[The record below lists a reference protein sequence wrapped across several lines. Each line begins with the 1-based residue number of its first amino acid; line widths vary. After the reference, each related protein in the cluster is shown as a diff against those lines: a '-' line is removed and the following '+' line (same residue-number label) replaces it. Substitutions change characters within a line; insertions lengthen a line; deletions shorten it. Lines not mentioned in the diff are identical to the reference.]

1 MIYQQG
7 QLRKERPRHIS
18 NDQVFEQT
26 FPIVE
31 RSDRLFLPPSESATK
46 TESPYVQR
54 SLQDKA
60 SCSKYPRNFKSF

>member
-1 MIYQQG
+1 MIYQPA
-7 QLRKERPRHIS
+7 LRKERPRYIS

-26 FPIVE
+26 FPIIE
-31 RSDRLFLPPSESATK
+31 RSDRLFLPPNESTTK

-60 SCSKYPRNFKSF
+60 SCSKSPRNFKSF